1 SIVFQEIRES
11 RALAYSAFSFI
22 TVPSRQDKAHYNYSF
37 VATQPDKLKTAT
49 DAMTGLLNQMPKAD
63 KQFEL
68 AKDAIMKNI
77 ETERIIKDR
86 IFWTYINAQD
96 RGLDYDIRKDVYE
109 HMKDVSM

>member
-1 SIVFQEIRES
+1 
-11 RALAYSAFSFI
+11 
-22 TVPSRQDKAHYNYSF
+22 
-37 VATQPDKLKTAT
+37 
-49 DAMTGLLNQMPKAD
+49 MPKAD

-86 IFWTYINAQD
+86 IFWTFINAQD

-109 HMKDVSM
+109 HMKDVSMDEFKTFFDAHVANKQYVYLVIGNKNQIDFNVLNKLGPVKELTLEEIFNY